1 MLATEALWTRRGGLS
16 PEEQRRV
23 VQSLRRSASFDRAE
37 LSLPCTVVE
46 ALVGGSLCASRNEA
60 RRMVTQSAVRIWD
73 QPVSGPEQT
82 ISEECVLWSGRKKAA
97 LVLRA
102 P

>member
-1 MLATEALWTRRGGLS
+1 
-16 PEEQRRV
+16 
-23 VQSLRRSASFDRAE
+23 
-37 LSLPCTVVE
+37 
-46 ALVGGSLCASRNEA
+46 
-60 RRMVTQSAVRIWD
+60 MVTQSAVRIWD